1 VTYEGRSGIVAD
13 LTERSIGSL
22 IRDDILSGVKSV
34 SSGLS
39 ASVAMGEALT
49 RGFIGDPSWG
59 CCRRT
64 VRSTPLKYFIMRSGP
79 KNRPIGADYDSH

>member
-22 IRDDILSGVKSV
+22 IRDGILSGVKSV

-39 ASVAMGEALT
+39 ASVAMREALT
-49 RGFIGDPSWG
+49 RGFMATLRGG
-59 CCRRT
+59 VAVELCAQR
-64 VRSTPLKYFIMRSGP
+64 L
-79 KNRPIGADYDSH
+79 